1 MRVRDRL
8 TSATTSLMQ
17 RHGVAGTGIAEIL
30 ETSGVTRRSIYLN
43 FPGGKSEL
51 VAAATQAAGDQ
62 LTQALRDQI
71 QKTDPIAAVAQFC
84 REALAG
90 TDFDGGCPIVAA
102 AFSRADA
109 PEAAGIAADVFAGW
123 RAMLVER
130 LMRDGIA
137 RRRAVSLS
145 ATIVASFEGAVM
157 LCRAA
162 QSTEPLDHVARDLKW
177 LVAQHRPA
185 SRRTARPSR

>member
-8 TSATTSLMQ
+8 TSATTALMQ
-17 RHGVAGTGIAEIL
+17 RHGVAGTGIADIL
-30 ETSGVTRRSIYLN
+30 DTSGVTRRSIYLN

-51 VAAATQAAGDQ
+51 VAAATRAAGDQ
-62 LTQALRDQI
+62 MTQALRDQI
-71 QKTDPIAAVAQFC
+71 QKADPIAAITQFC
-84 REALAG
+84 REALTA

-109 PEAAGIAADVFAGW
+109 PEAAAIAADVFDGW
-123 RAMLVER
+123 RDMLVER
-130 LMRDGIA
+130 LMRDGIT
-137 RRRAVSLS
+137 RRRALSLA
-145 ATIVASFEGAVM
+145 ATIVASYEGAVM

-162 QSTEPLDHVARDLKW
+162 QSTEPLDHVSRDLKW

-185 SRRTARPSR
+185 SRRRTRSQR

>member
-8 TSATTSLMQ
+8 TSATTALMQ

-30 ETSGVTRRSIYLN
+30 DTSGVTRRSIYLN
-43 FPGGKSEL
+43 FPGGKAEL
-51 VAAATQAAGDQ
+51 VAAATRAAGDQ
-62 LTQALRDQI
+62 MTQALSDQI
-71 QKTDPIAAVAQFC
+71 QKSDPIAAIARFC
-84 REALAG
+84 RDALTA

-102 AFSRADA
+102 AYSRADA
-109 PEAAGIAADVFAGW
+109 PEAASIAADVFAGW
-123 RAMLVER
+123 RDMLVER
-130 LMRDGIA
+130 LMRDGIT
-137 RRRAVSLS
+137 RRRAESLA
-145 ATIVASFEGAVM
+145 ATIVAAFEGAVM

-185 SRRTARPSR
+185 SPRPRRSAR